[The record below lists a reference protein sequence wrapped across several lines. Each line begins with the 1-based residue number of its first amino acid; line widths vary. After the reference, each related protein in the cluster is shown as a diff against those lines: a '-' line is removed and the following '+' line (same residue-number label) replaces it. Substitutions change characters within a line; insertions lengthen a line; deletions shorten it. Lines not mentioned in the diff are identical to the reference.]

1 MKTAPKISKANRVR
15 KPVRNV
21 AQSCNISNGKAS
33 GIEGWF
39 TPFGDSRQSNISL
52 GFCFPANK

>member
-21 AQSCNISNGKAS
+21 AHLVPACNGKTS
-33 GIEGWF
+33 GIERWF